1 MSINSDNLIKAK
13 LSDAVEMMEL
23 KNIPS
28 FLGFLNEREFSV
40 CKSILEKSRIKYS
53 YYGGYDSADRVYIAI
68 LPDWTESV
76 EYPFCALK
84 FYLKMNKPLSHRD
97 FLGTIMSQG
106 ISRDKVGDILCFD
119 DKAFVFISNSVASF
133 CRDNISC
140 VGGVGVEVEITDEKI
155 EFSPNFE
162 EIRTVIASDRADCVI
177 GGITHLAREK
187 AKNFIL
193 SGNVIVN
200 NTLCEGIIARIKS
213 GDVLSVKGYG
223 KYIIDS
229 IDDKTR
235 KGRTVLICKKYV

>member
-40 CKSILEKSRIKYS
+40 CKSILEKGGIKYS
-53 YYGGYDSADRVYIAI
+53 YFGGYESADRVYLAI
-68 LPDWTESV
+68 LPDWAQSV
-76 EYPFCALK
+76 EYPFRALK
-84 FYLKMNKPLSHRD
+84 ISLKMSKPLSHRD
-97 FLGTIMSQG
+97 FLGTVMSLG
-106 ISRDKVGDILCFD
+106 ISREKVGDILCFE
-119 DKAFVFISNSVASF
+119 DKAIVFVSDSIASF
-133 CRDNISC
+133 CKDNISC

-162 EIRTVIASDRADCVI
+162 EIRTVIASERADCVI

-200 NTLCEGIIARIKS
+200 HTLCESITAKIKA

-235 KGRTVLICKKYV
+235 KGRTVLICKKYL